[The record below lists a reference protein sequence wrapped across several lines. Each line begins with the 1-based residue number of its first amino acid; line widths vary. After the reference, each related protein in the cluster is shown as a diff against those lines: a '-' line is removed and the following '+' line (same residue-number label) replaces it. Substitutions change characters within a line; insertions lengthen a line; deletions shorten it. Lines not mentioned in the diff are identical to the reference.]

1 MGFLTIAFTTVT
13 FLTQTEPVL
22 LQWQIIGGEAIRVQ
36 TVSVAEIF
44 ERQGEAGLQNFLNRI
59 GENSGLKVIVYDDD
73 FQQIASNGDL
83 PNTRNLFEKAVKS
96 DKSEFDLS
104 YFSTMAAQKIVTKN
118 GETLIVIMDLPEP
131 RLAFFMVEPT
141 TRLLRFSVTLL
152 VTGIV
157 CYGLAFYLTSPLE
170 KLRRATRSFAKGDLS
185 IRVAEQFKKRR
196 RDELTDLA
204 TAFDEMAAQIETLI
218 TSQKRL
224 MSDVSHELRSPLAR
238 LGVALEIARTK
249 SNADVLPSLERIEL
263 ESFRL
268 NELISQLLM
277 LAKLE
282 TNAAKV
288 EKHKIEM
295 LDLIKD
301 IVSDANFEATNQSKS
316 IKLLT
321 TENLAING
329 DKNLLRSAIENVI
342 RNAIRHAP
350 ENSSVEVSLKIE
362 KNAAIIAVKDYGA
375 GVPEKDLQNLF
386 QPFFRIDAARDRK
399 SGGVGLGLAIT
410 ERAIKAHYGKVSATN
425 VKNGGFI
432 IKIELPLS
440 QSK

>member
-1 MGFLTIAFTTVT
+1 MFWKIFLWFWLAMGFLTIAFTTVT

-36 TVSVAEIF
+36 TVSAAEIF
-44 ERQGEAGLQNFLNRI
+44 EREGEVGLQSFLCRI
-59 GENSGLKVIVYDDD
+59 GENSKLKVIVYDED
-73 FQQIASNGDL
+73 FRQIASNGDL
-83 PNTRNLFEKAVKS
+83 PNTRNLFEKAAKS

-131 RLAFFMVEPT
+131 RLAFFLVEPT

-196 RDELTDLA
+196 RDEITDLA
-204 TAFDEMAAQIETLI
+204 TAFDEMATQIETLI

-224 MSDVSHELRSPLAR
+224 VSDVSHELRSPLAR
-238 LGVALEIARTK
+238 LGVALEIARTQ
-249 SNADVLPSLERIEL
+249 SNAEVLPSLERIEL

-268 NELISQLLM
+268 NELISQLLL

-288 EKHKIEM
+288 EKHNIEL

-316 IKLLT
+316 IKLST
-321 TENLAING
+321 TENLVINC

-350 ENSSVEVSLKIE
+350 ENSSVEVS
-362 KNAAIIAVKDYGA
+362 
-375 GVPEKDLQNLF
+375 
-386 QPFFRIDAARDRK
+386 
-399 SGGVGLGLAIT
+399 
-410 ERAIKAHYGKVSATN
+410 
-425 VKNGGFI
+425 
-432 IKIELPLS
+432 
-440 QSK
+440 